1 MIKYAVAALIA
12 FGALLGVSAQAAP
25 SSPGTSAVQGQVTG
39 SAVKVWGYGYGR
51 RGYYGYGYGRRG
63 YGYGR
68 GYYGYGYGRGYGYRR
83 Y

>member
-51 RGYYGYGYGRRG
+51 GYGY
-63 YGYGR
+63 YGR
-68 GYYGYGYGRGYGYRR
+68 GYGFYGRGYGRYGYGYGRGYGYRR

>member
-1 MIKYAVAALIA
+1 MIKYAVAALIP

-25 SSPGTSAVQGQVTG
+25 SSPGTSAVQGQVTR

-51 RGYYGYGYGRRG
+51 GYYGRGYGYGYGRG
-63 YGYGR
+63 
-68 GYYGYGYGRGYGYRR
+68 YGYGYGRGYGYRR

>member
-51 RGYYGYGYGRRG
+51 GYYGRGYGYGYGYGRRG

-68 GYYGYGYGRGYGYRR
+68 GYGYRR

>member
-12 FGALLGVSAQAAP
+12 FGLGVSAQAAP

-51 RGYYGYGYGRRG
+51 GYGYYGRG
-63 YGYGR
+63 Y